1 MGWASLMMVRRTRRR
16 ADGPAIYLAIA
27 LAAGL
32 WGCNGPVEALRSLS
46 GMSKNDP
53 DPATAPFTGNLEQ
66 AEAGK
71 YGNLAS
77 VPPTPT
83 VATTLAERKSL
94 TDNLTGARVSTE
106 AKDAK
111 GNPGSPASGPVPPP
125 PPVLPSIAAPQMAAL
140 PPTPKPETS
149 IPPMRKMDEP
159 PAPQPPD
166 TAMQTPQIGN
176 TPGVEPSHPAPGQG
190 HPSAMPQPSSSALPA
205 ETVQSGN
212 PQPTPPQVTLPEAKP
227 EPKVAA
233 MPPPKLPPSA
243 STVTALDL
251 PVGPTDLRDA
261 DQARLAEVVAQ
272 YQEKPRAVRVVAY
285 AEPGVGGAEQLNA
298 FRAALDRAQAIAKEL
313 TVDGIPAK
321 QIQTEAAPAGPAAPP
336 GRVEV
341 QLLQ

>member
-16 ADGPAIYLAIA
+16 ADGPTICLAIV

-32 WGCNGPVEALRSLS
+32 WGCNGPIEAGRALT
-46 GMSKNDP
+46 GMNKNDP
-53 DPATAPFTGNLEQ
+53 DPATAPFTGNLEK
-66 AEAGK
+66 ADTGG

-77 VPPTPT
+77 VPPIPA
-83 VATTLAERKSL
+83 VATTLAERKKL
-94 TDNLTGARVSTE
+94 TDTLTGERVSTE
-106 AKDAK
+106 ANDAK
-111 GNPGSPASGPVPPP
+111 GNPGSPASGPVPPA
-125 PPVLPSIAAPQMAAL
+125 PPVPPSIAAPEMAAL
-140 PPTPKPETS
+140 PPTPKPETP

-159 PAPQPPD
+159 PEPQPAD

-176 TPGVEPSHPAPGQG
+176 APGVEPPHPAPGQG
-190 HPSAMPQPSSSALPA
+190 HPSPMPRPAPSALPA

-243 STVTALDL
+243 LTVAALDL
-251 PVGPTDLRDA
+251 PAGPTDLRDA

-285 AEPGVGGAEQLNA
+285 AQPGVGGAEELNA
-298 FRAALDRAQAIAKEL
+298 FRAALDHADAIAKEL

-321 QIQTEAAPAGPAAPP
+321 QIQTEAAPASPAAPP